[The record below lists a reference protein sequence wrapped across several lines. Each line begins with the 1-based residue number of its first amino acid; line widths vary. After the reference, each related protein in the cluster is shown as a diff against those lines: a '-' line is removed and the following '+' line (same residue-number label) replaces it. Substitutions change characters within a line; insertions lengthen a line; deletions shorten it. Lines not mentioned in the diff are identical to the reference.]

1 LAVHAIGDRANQMV
15 IEQFHKLRHW
25 EQANQITGMRHRIE
39 HLQTCQP
46 ADLTRMAG
54 LNVVASVQP
63 IHLPSDIT
71 AADNSLGDRAQ
82 FTYSFRSME
91 NLSIPM
97 VFGSDAPVEH
107 PDVLMGIHAAV
118 KRTRLDGTP
127 KGGWQPKETLTLN
140 SAIEA
145 FTSSA
150 HQLFPINGAT
160 LGKLSPGFLADLIA
174 LNRDPFTTPTD
185 SINDI
190 QVMKTMIDGEWVWE
204 I

>member
-1 LAVHAIGDRANQMV
+1 
-15 IEQFHKLRHW
+15 
-25 EQANQITGMRHRIE
+25 MRHRIE

-46 ADLTRMAG
+46 TDLARLAG

-71 AADNSLGDRAQ
+71 AADNYLGGRAQ

-107 PDVLMGIHAAV
+107 PDVLRGIHAAV
-118 KRTRLDGTP
+118 NRTRLDQTP
-127 KGGWQPKETLTLN
+127 EGGWQPQEKITLN
-140 SAIEA
+140 SALEA
-145 FTSSA
+145 FTTSA
-150 HQLFPINGAT
+150 HQLFPLNGTA
-160 LGKLSPGFLADLIA
+160 LGKLSPGFLADLIV
-174 LNRDPFTTPTD
+174 LDRDPFTTPTE

-190 QVMKTMIDGEWVWE
+190 QVMKTMIDGKWVWE
-204 I
+204 K